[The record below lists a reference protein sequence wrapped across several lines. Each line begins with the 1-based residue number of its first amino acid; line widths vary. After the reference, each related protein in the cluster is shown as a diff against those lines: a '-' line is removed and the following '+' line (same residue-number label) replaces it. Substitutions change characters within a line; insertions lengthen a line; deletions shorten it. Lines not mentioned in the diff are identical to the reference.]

1 MTETS
6 RHLLIVLS
14 SIITISA
21 TVPYIL
27 DILKRKTKP
36 RVVSWF
42 TWTIL
47 TGISAAASLSD
58 HQYAAGILSLSA
70 SIECMAV
77 VLLGLKYG
85 EKEFAAFDIYCQIS
99 AIVGLILW
107 FIFNTSA
114 VAIIA
119 SIIIDLVSSLPT
131 LKHAWEKP
139 AEETWIT
146 FALSSLGASFAA
158 FAATS
163 THITA
168 LANPIYI
175 IAINVTFTA
184 VLLLRHKIT
193 RVL

>member
-1 MTETS
+1 MPETV
-6 RHLLIVLS
+6 RHIFIVLS
-14 SIITISA
+14 SMITILA

-27 DILKRKTKP
+27 DVLKRKTKP

-47 TGISAAASLSD
+47 TGISAAASLTD
-58 HQYAAGILSLSA
+58 HQYAAGVLSLSA
-70 SIECMAV
+70 SVECMAV

-85 EKEFAAFDIYCQIS
+85 DKEFAAFDIYCQIS
-99 AIVGLILW
+99 AIAGLILW
-107 FIFNTSA
+107 FIFNSPAIA
-114 VAIIA
+114 VIA
-119 SIIIDLVSSLPT
+119 SIIVDLIGSLPT

-146 FALSSLGASFAA
+146 FALSSLGASFAS

-163 THITA
+163 TRITA

-175 IAINVTFTA
+175 IAINATFTV
-184 VLLLRHKIT
+184 VLLIRHKIT